1 MTPLQRALYRT
12 SLVVIALA
20 ASAGIAL
27 LLLNEPQPEG
37 VRLATEPATD
47 TTPLPTPTATTL
59 GAPRLTNIN
68 TASAPEL
75 EDLPRIGEVLAQRIV
90 DYRTEYGR
98 FMRPDHIMAVRGI
111 GPATY
116 EAVRELITVGA
127 P

>member
-1 MTPLQRALYRT
+1 M
-12 SLVVIALA
+12 
-20 ASAGIAL
+20 
-27 LLLNEPQPEG
+27 EE
-37 VRLATEPATD
+37 
-47 TTPLPTPTATTL
+47 
-59 GAPRLTNIN
+59 
-68 TASAPEL
+68 
-75 EDLPRIGEVLAQRIV
+75 LPRIGEVLAQRIV